1 MSLFA
6 GMIKLC
12 EESDEVKRLIES
24 LKEHADELNFD
35 AVDMRQMFPADQLA
49 RASPLFMELVHEAD
63 PRNGMTEFQASY
75 AVVEVMKNTTCH
87 GKNGVKQ

>member
-1 MSLFA
+1 MSLFD

-12 EESDEVKRLIES
+12 EESDEVKRLIEL

-35 AVDMRQMFPADQLA
+35 VVDMSRMFPADQLA
-49 RASPLFMELVHEAD
+49 RTSPLFMELVHEAD

-75 AVVEVMKNTTCH
+75 AVVEVIRYEME
-87 GKNGVKQ
+87 